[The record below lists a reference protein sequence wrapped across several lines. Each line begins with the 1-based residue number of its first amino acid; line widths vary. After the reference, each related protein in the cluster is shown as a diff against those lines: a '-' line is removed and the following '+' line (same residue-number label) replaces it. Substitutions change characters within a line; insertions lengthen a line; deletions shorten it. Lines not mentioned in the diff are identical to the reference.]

1 MNNLKVLDVV
11 GNFLM
16 YLPIT
21 IINLRGVRAIWLS
34 ANQNV
39 PLIPF
44 TEDVN
49 IASGERFLTNIA
61 LPQLGEIPSANKSHR
76 VEGGEPAEKFGRNK
90 KIRFMEDEDL
100 LPGKLHRTPTPF
112 PKELRAPNRKHH
124 VRGEETRPEE
134 DYVNVIAGKVV
145 EREPSLHPPASPVT
159 KNGSGLLTFTES
171 KKSTLFPLFD
181 FL

>member
-1 MNNLKVLDVV
+1 MNASYNRLQVLPPEIGYLNSLKVLNLV

-21 IINLRGVRAIWLS
+21 IINLKGIRAIWLS

-61 LPQLGEIPSANKSHR
+61 LPQLGEIPLRDSNIASEKSKGDP
-76 VEGGEPAEKFGRNK
+76 VEKTSWTK
-90 KIRFMEDEDL
+90 KIR
-100 LPGKLHRTPTPF
+100 
-112 PKELRAPNRKHH
+112 
-124 VRGEETRPEE
+124 
-134 DYVNVIAGKVV
+134 
-145 EREPSLHPPASPVT
+145 
-159 KNGSGLLTFTES
+159 
-171 KKSTLFPLFD
+171 
-181 FL
+181 